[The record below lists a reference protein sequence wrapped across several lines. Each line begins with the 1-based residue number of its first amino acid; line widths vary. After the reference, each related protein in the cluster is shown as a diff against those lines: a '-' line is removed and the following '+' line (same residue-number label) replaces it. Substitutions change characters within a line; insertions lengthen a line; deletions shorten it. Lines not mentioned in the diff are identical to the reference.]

1 MTFEN
6 QPITHVAEVASPVQ
20 IRALYIEDDAINRR
34 VVRDMLGVVGISYD
48 EGVDGPDGLAKLEV
62 GDFDIVLLDL
72 RMPGMDGLEVAR
84 LIRARADLKGTIPI
98 IVVTADTGTG
108 IEQACLDAGAQDMLL
123 KPVAM
128 QPLID
133 TICCQV
139 LTSNPDMDLI

>member
-6 QPITHVAEVASPVQ
+6 QTITTAAAVASPMR

-48 EGVDGPDGLAKLEV
+48 EGVDGPDGLAKLEA

-84 LIRARADLKGTIPI
+84 QIRARADLKGIIPI
-98 IVVTADTGTG
+98 IVVTADTGSS
-108 IEQACLDAGAQDMLL
+108 IEQACQDAGAQDMLR